1 MTFIAQAKALI
12 DRFVPPAWIARGKAR
27 LAAASEFAQAYW
39 EALVAFDP
47 SEIKTSAQG
56 RKRSTATAQC
66 LAPFLKTLGYRG
78 TELSREEATP
88 HFQDGMDIGDLRT
101 ALVNLGYKTEPVTG
115 RPCDI
120 DPRMMPCLHEADE
133 TDDVVVLLDESGG
146 AILAFTHGKYRALS
160 DEEAHRDGRAY
171 VASPIDPKSTAA
183 RGTWSRR
190 LLGRFKSFVGQLLL
204 ISAVSNVLSIAV
216 PLFVMTVYDRVIAS
230 RALDTLPMLFMGIAI
245 AIGVDLYLKTLR
257 SRLLGAMAA
266 RIDYLVGTATFAKL
280 LRLPLSYTDGPPISA
295 QIARLREFQAVR
307 DLFAG
312 PAAGAIVDFPFT
324 IVSLA
329 VIALIGGWLAL
340 VPLAAC
346 IVFAAAGFFGAR
358 WLQSHEQAHS
368 ASATDLFNH
377 VTDTTLHHESIKRE
391 GAEGVW
397 LHRFRLMSADTATRA
412 GELQDR
418 SAAVEALSQFLN
430 SAAAIAVLVFGT
442 LMVLSG
448 SITVGALIAT
458 MALTWR
464 ILSPAQQLFQT
475 LGRLGRLRASIQSMN
490 QMLRLTDEYDASIPN
505 LARAPRQ
512 GRISLNRVSLRYGNE
527 TDPALLNVNLHIP
540 AGKMIAL
547 AGPNGAGKS
556 SILRLLQGL
565 YQPQS
570 GVVTIDGADVRQLS
584 PKVLRRAISSAPQ
597 RIDFFYGTI
606 AQNLRLAD
614 APASDG
620 ALRRATDDAGI
631 LDSILA
637 LPEQFNTRIGD
648 LTTATLPPGFLR
660 QLTIARALVR
670 KAPILL
676 LDEPEAMLDEQ
687 GANAV
692 QRLLERLRGTRTVLF
707 TSHRPSYIRIAD
719 YAVFLRGGNVE
730 FGGKP
735 EGAIEKLIGQSKS
748 GKAA

>member
-1 MTFIAQAKALI
+1 MSILARARAMVE
-12 DRFVPPAWIARGKAR
+12 RVVPTAWIARGRGWLAEATDFAR
-27 LAAASEFAQAYW
+27 AYW
-39 EALVAFDP
+39 EALVSFDP
-47 SEIKTSAQG
+47 SQIQTSAQG
-56 RKRSTATAQC
+56 RRRSMATAQC

-78 TELSREEATP
+78 NELDRIEATP
-88 HFQDGMDIGDLRT
+88 HFQQGMDIGDLRT
-101 ALVNLGYKTEPVTG
+101 ALVNLGYKTESVKG
-115 RPCDI
+115 RPRDI
-120 DPRMMPCLHEADE
+120 DPRLMPCLHADREA
-133 TDDVVVLLDESGG
+133 DDVVVLLDAERG
-146 AILAFTHGKYRALS
+146 AILAFAKGEYRALS
-160 DEEAHRDGRAY
+160 EHEADREGLAY
-171 VASPIDPKSTAA
+171 VASPMDSKSAV
-183 RGTWSRR
+183 RGTWTGR
-190 LLGRFKSFVGQLLL
+190 LLGRFNSFVGQLLL
-204 ISAVSNVLSIAV
+204 ISAVSNILSIAV

-230 RALDTLPMLFMGIAI
+230 RALDTLPMLFIGIAI

-257 SRLLGAMAA
+257 SRLLGAIAA

-295 QIARLREFQAVR
+295 QVARLREFQAVR

-312 PAAGAIVDFPFT
+312 PAASAIVDFPFT
-324 IVSLA
+324 LLALA

-346 IVFAAAGFFGAR
+346 VVFAAAGFFGAR
-358 WLQSHEQAHS
+358 WLQSHEQTHA
-368 ASATDLFNH
+368 ASATELSNH

-391 GAEGVW
+391 GAEDVW

-418 SAAVEALSQFLN
+418 SAAIEALSQFLN
-430 SAAAIAVLVFGT
+430 SAAALAVLAIGT
-442 LMVLSG
+442 LMVLAG

-490 QMLRLTDEYDASIPN
+490 QMLRLTDEFDSSIPN

-512 GRISLNRVSLRYGNE
+512 GRISLNRVSLRYGKE
-527 TDPALLNVNLHIP
+527 ADPALLNVNLQIP

-556 SILRLLQGL
+556 SVLRLLQGL

-570 GVVTIDGADVRQLS
+570 GVVAIDGADVRQLS

-614 APASDG
+614 APASDE
-620 ALRRATDDAGI
+620 ALRHATDEAGI

-648 LTTATLPPGFLR
+648 LTTSTLPPGFLR

-719 YAVFLRGGNVE
+719 YAVFLRSGSVE

-735 EGAIEKLIGQSKS
+735 EGAIERLLGQSKS

>member
-1 MTFIAQAKALI
+1 MNVAGQAKVFVE
-12 DRFVPPAWIARGKAR
+12 RFVPAAWIARGRAWV
-27 LAAASEFAQAYW
+27 ASASEVTQAYW
-39 EALVAFDP
+39 ETLVAFDP
-47 SEIKTSAQG
+47 SEIKTSAEG
-56 RKRSTATAQC
+56 RKRSIATAQC

-78 TELSREEATP
+78 TDLSREEATP

-101 ALVNLGYKTEPVTG
+101 ALVNLGYKTEPLTG

-133 TDDVVVLLDESGG
+133 TDHVVVLLGVADG
-146 AILAFTHGKYRALS
+146 AILAFAQDQYRALNE
-160 DEEAHRDGRAY
+160 DEAQRDGRAY
-171 VASPIDPKSTAA
+171 IASPIDPKGARE
-183 RGTWSRR
+183 RGTWSSR
-190 LLGRFKSFVGQLLL
+190 LLGRFRSFVGQLLL
-204 ISAVSNVLSIAV
+204 ISAVSNILSIAV

-230 RALDTLPMLFMGIAI
+230 RALDTLPMLFIGITI

-257 SRLLGAMAA
+257 ARLFGSMAA

-295 QIARLREFQAVR
+295 QIARLREFQVVR

-312 PAAGAIVDFPFT
+312 PAAGAITDFPFT
-324 IVSLA
+324 IVSLT

-346 IVFAAAGFFGAR
+346 IVFAAVGFFGAR
-358 WLQSHEQAHS
+358 WLQSYEQAHS
-368 ASATDLFNH
+368 ASATELFNH
-377 VTDTTLHHESIKRE
+377 ITDTTMHHESIKRE
-391 GAEGVW
+391 GGEGVW
-397 LHRFRLMSADTATRA
+397 LHRFRLMSADAATRA
-412 GELQDR
+412 GDLQDR
-418 SAAVEALSQFLN
+418 SAGVEALSQFLN
-430 SAAAIAVLVFGT
+430 SVAGMAVLLFGT
-442 LMVLSG
+442 LMVLAG

-512 GRISLNRVSLRYGNE
+512 GRISLNRVSLRYGKDS
-527 TDPALLNVNLHIP
+527 DPALLNVNLHIP

-547 AGPNGAGKS
+547 TGPNGAGKS

-584 PKVLRRAISSAPQ
+584 PKVLRRAIASAPQ

-606 AQNLRLAD
+606 AQNLRLAE
-614 APASDG
+614 ALASDDV
-620 ALRRATDDAGI
+620 LRSAADDAGI

-648 LTTATLPPGFLR
+648 LTTSTLPPGFLR

-735 EGAIEKLIGQSKS
+735 EGAIEKVLGQSRS

>member
-1 MTFIAQAKALI
+1 MTFIEQAKTLVE
-12 DRFVPPAWIARGKAR
+12 RVVPPAWIAR
-27 LAAASEFAQAYW
+27 AAAWTAEATDFARAYW
-39 EALVAFDP
+39 ETLVAFDP
-47 SEIKTSAQG
+47 AQIKASADG
-56 RKRSTATAQC
+56 RKRSAATAQC

-78 TELSREEATP
+78 TELNRIEASP

-101 ALVNLGYKTEPVTG
+101 ALVNLGYKTEPVKG

-120 DPRMMPCLHEADE
+120 DPRLMPCLHEAHE
-133 TDDVVVLLDESGG
+133 TDDVAVLLGVADR
-146 AILAFTHGKYRALS
+146 AVLAFAQGAYRALS
-160 DEEAHRDGRAY
+160 AEETQRAGCAY
-171 VASPIDPKSTAA
+171 AASPIDSKAVA

-204 ISAVSNVLSIAV
+204 ISGVSNVLSIAV

-230 RALDTLPMLFMGIAI
+230 RALDTLPMLFIGIAI

-280 LRLPLSYTDGPPISA
+280 LRLPLSYTEGPPISS

-329 VIALIGGWLAL
+329 VIALIAGWLAL
-340 VPLAAC
+340 VPLVAC
-346 IVFAAAGFFGAR
+346 VVFAAAGFFGAR
-358 WLQSHEQAHS
+358 WLQSYEQAHG
-368 ASATDLFNH
+368 ASATQLFNH
-377 VTDTTLHHESIKRE
+377 VTDTTLNHEAIKRE

-397 LHRFRLMSADTATRA
+397 LHRFRLMSADAATL
-412 GELQDR
+412 GGDLQDR

-430 SAAAIAVLVFGT
+430 SAAAMAVLVFGT
-442 LMVLSG
+442 LMVLAG

-475 LGRLGRLRASIQSMN
+475 LGRLGRLRASVQSMN

-512 GRISLNRVSLRYGNE
+512 GRVSLNRVGLRYGKDA
-527 TDPALLNVNLHIP
+527 DPALLNVNLHIP

-556 SILRLLQGL
+556 SILRLIQGL

-614 APASDG
+614 AAADNQ
-620 ALRRATDDAGI
+620 ALRCAADDAGI
-631 LDSILA
+631 LQSILG

-648 LTTATLPPGFLR
+648 LTTQTLPPGFLR

-692 QRLLERLRGTRTVLF
+692 QRLLERLRGTRTVVF

-719 YAVFLRGGNVE
+719 YAVLLRAGGVE
-730 FGGKP
+730 YGGKP
-735 EGAIEKLIGQSKS
+735 EGAIERLLGQSKS